1 MSDNRETSKMEKR
14 VKSKRSQNTNAEKQ
28 ATRKRKMPR
37 PIHWGKRHSTL
48 KETKKG
54 EFREPKSE
62 TKIPLSSIPRTWQQ
76 AANFSRTDYAPPNS
90 KGSYRARL
98 YLRKAQRIGQ
108 TFRNVFNIINRR
120 KQVRQTIETQQ
131 SIQTKCSTITQLRK
145 LSKSRIDK
153 AATTISIHPY
163 KIAKTKLDI
172 KL

>member
-1 MSDNRETSKMEKR
+1 MSTTSGGELLDGAGQHPSLCESISACVPSTHSEYPQIQMEHY
-14 VKSKRSQNTNAEKQ
+14 
-28 ATRKRKMPR
+28 
-37 PIHWGKRHSTL
+37 IFYLLHS
-48 KETKKG
+48 
-54 EFREPKSE
+54 
-62 TKIPLSSIPRTWQQ
+62 WQQ